1 MKRGVIWIALI
12 CLMVMSLVLAS
23 CAKSTKTSTPTSTT
37 TTTKTTTSTTTKT
50 TTTSQPTTTATTTTV
65 TGNWWNKLGTPTYG
79 GQITLQTSIDF
90 AYFDPYQG
98 EAQMAAFFCW
108 MEQLFTTDWTMDPA
122 IQSYQLSFWPND
134 QAAGGLVQSW
144 EFTAPGNLVL
154 HVRQGIHWQNIP
166 PANGR
171 LFNASDIVFHFNRM
185 LGLGGGYT
193 APSPYWGSVAWTKTL
208 TSVTA
213 TDNYTVSMQF
223 STPNP
228 EFVTENLEAPGASTS
243 IENPEAVQQWGNVT
257 DWHHAIGT
265 GPFILTDYV
274 SGSSAILVKNPNYW
288 GYDERYPQ
296 NQLPYVNKIN
306 YLIIPDAATALA
318 AMRSGKIDALDSIQ
332 LAQAKSMQTTNP
344 EILQIPVPYGTGFT
358 LDPRNDLAPFKD
370 IRVREALQ
378 MAINLPDIAANYY
391 AGTCSPDPLS
401 LTSAYLKGWGYPYSQ
416 WPQDLKDQYAY
427 NPTQAKALLAAAGL
441 PNGFNTNIVA
451 QNVVDLNLLQVI
463 KSYFAA
469 INVNMDIR
477 TMDSAS
483 FSSYVNVG
491 HKNDGLA
498 ERSTGAL
505 GLAFYPIRDLNRLQ
519 TGQPSDVA
527 MVSDPVFDAFYP
539 KALAAT
545 TVDQVKQVLIDANKY
560 VAQQHFVISLL
571 QPVQFDL
578 CQPWLKGYNAQYG
591 ATAGSSGPF
600 FCWFYEARFW
610 VDQTIKT
617 SMGH

>member
-1 MKRGVIWIALI
+1 MKKGVIWIALTF
-12 CLMVMSLVLAS
+12 LLVTSLVLAS
-23 CAKSTKTSTPTSTT
+23 CAKSPTTSSTT
-37 TTTKTTTSTTTKT
+37 LTTTTKT
-50 TTTSQPTTTATTTTV
+50 TTTSASTTTTTPTVTTTPTTTAA
-65 TGNWWNKLGTPTYG
+65 TGNWWNKLGTPQYG
-79 GQITLQTSIDF
+79 GQMTLQTSIDF

-108 MEQLFTTDWTMDPA
+108 MEQLFATDWTMDPA
-122 IQSYQLSFWPND
+122 VQSYQISFWPND
-134 QAAGGLVQSW
+134 QAASGLVKTW
-144 EFTAPGNLVL
+144 EFTAPGTLVL
-154 HVRQGIHWQNIP
+154 HVQQGIHWQNIP

-171 LFNASDIVFHFNRM
+171 LFNANDIVFHFDRM
-185 LGLGGGYT
+185 LGMGDGYT
-193 APSPYWGSVAWTKTL
+193 TPSPYWSNVAWTKTL

-213 TDNYTVSMQF
+213 TGDYTVTMQF

-243 IENPEAVQQWGNVT
+243 IENSEAVQQWGNLN

-274 SGSSAILVKNPNYW
+274 SGSSATLVKNKDYW
-288 GYDERYPQ
+288 GHDQRYPQ
-296 NQLPYVNKIN
+296 NPLPYVDKIN
-306 YLIIPDAATALA
+306 YLVMPDPSTALA
-318 AMRSGKIDALDSIQ
+318 AMRSGKIDILDQVQ
-332 LAQAKSMQTTNP
+332 LAQAKSMQSSNP
-344 EILQIPVPYGTGFT
+344 EIVQIPVPYGTGFT
-358 LDPRNDLAPFKD
+358 LDPRNDLAPFSD
-370 IRVREALQ
+370 IKVREALQ

-391 AGTCSPDPLS
+391 QGTCSPDPLS
-401 LTSAYLKGWGYPYSQ
+401 LTSAYLKGWGFPYSQ

-427 NPTQAKALLAAAGL
+427 NVAGAKALLTAAGL
-441 PNGFNTNIVA
+441 PNGFHTDIVA

-463 KSYFAA
+463 KDDFAA
-469 INVNMDIR
+469 INVTMDIR
-477 TMDSAS
+477 PMDSAT
-483 FSSYVNVG
+483 FSNYVNTG
-491 HKNDGLA
+491 HKNTGLA

-519 TGQPSDVA
+519 FGQPSDVA
-527 MVSDPVFDAFYP
+527 MVNDPVFNAFYP
-539 KALAAT
+539 QALAAT

-571 QPVQFDL
+571 QPVSFNL

-610 VDQTIKT
+610 VDQSVK
-617 SMGH
+617 